1 MGGTTLIAHN
11 HRISPTA
18 SQSVFR
24 EQSIVHHGCFLL
36 TFISLVCSLHCL
48 HVSLS
53 SPFHNIPHSLC
64 SWHSSFTLSSHLEKK
79 HVCHS
84 VFIRLVSTNSSRQRH
99 QNVCI
104 KPSPMHHTLHS
115 FPQTT
120 LPLSITDRRRVSW
133 PRFRKLSLQ
142 RRRMET

>member
-1 MGGTTLIAHN
+1 MGGTTLIAQN
-11 HRISPTA
+11 HHISPTA
-18 SQSVFR
+18 SQSVFC
-24 EQSIVHHGCFLL
+24 EQSVVHHGCFLQ
-36 TFISLVCSLHCL
+36 TFISLVCSLTASM
-48 HVSLS
+48 SLS
-53 SPFHNIPHSLC
+53 PHPFTTFLTHFVLGTAPFYFIL
-64 SWHSSFTLSSHLEKK
+64 SFRKK
-79 HVCHS
+79 YVCHS

-104 KPSPMHHTLHS
+104 KPSPMSHTLHS

-120 LPLSITDRRRVSW
+120 LPLSITGLRKVSW